1 MLCVCRAQGG
11 ARSGSEAL
19 SSAVLNIEKGKMERE
34 VQAQVSVI
42 LSSAP
47 SSKCLE
53 VLPVWSL
60 IPDAHVGFQLKEL
73 QGQLQEERNC
83 TELAEAELH
92 RLKTENERQ
101 KQREAG
107 VKAADG
113 VYLKNIVL
121 GYVTNSGDRT
131 RLLPVLAELLQFS
144 DEDVAKIKARS
155 ASWLPDAARKSFW

>member
-34 VQAQVSVI
+34 VQAQVSAI

-155 ASWLPDAARKSFW
+155 ASWLPDAARKSIW

>member
-1 MLCVCRAQGG
+1 MC
-11 ARSGSEAL
+11 L
-19 SSAVLNIEKGKMERE
+19 SDP
-34 VQAQVSVI
+34 VQ
-42 LSSAP
+42 
-47 SSKCLE
+47 
-53 VLPVWSL
+53 PVWL
-60 IPDAHVGFQLKEL
+60 LRPDARVGVQLKEL
-73 QGQLQEERNC
+73 QGQLQEERNR
-83 TELAEAELH
+83 TELAEAELR
-92 RLKTENERQ
+92 RLKIEDERQ